1 MTLAHP
7 KRSIKNHAIMFWNAT
22 FAHAEVLNYPENLR
36 YSEIVKSRP
45 VRINVMVK
53 AMAMVCTLVLRLVV
67 VMTTMKIMIF
77 IVTELVLVR

>member
-36 YSEIVKSRP
+36 YSEIVKSRC
-45 VRINVMVK
+45 VRINVM

-77 IVTELVLVR
+77 IVTERVLVR

>member
-36 YSEIVKSRP
+36 YSEIVKSRC
-45 VRINVMVK
+45 VRVNVM

-77 IVTELVLVR
+77 IVTERVLVR